1 MNTEQVLMI
10 GVLLVTGIALYG
22 LLMLRNLFRIV
33 IALQILMKGVVIALV
48 AAGSVSG
55 NMQLGQSMAV
65 TVIVADTVVAVIAL
79 ALTVQ
84 VQRRFGT
91 VDTKAL
97 STLKR

>member
-91 VDTKAL
+91 VDAKAL